1 MRLKEKAL
9 AASIA
14 MFLVAGAANGQV
26 IETPVGD
33 SASSVVEP
41 KPAAPIN
48 YEGNANYRVAATPI
62 PFKTEYEFSRT
73 VGAGRLLTVRKGQP
87 GKVEKIYQVQ
97 FENGKPV
104 GKTLIETRKTEPVHQ
119 LIHMGRVGYTPSRH
133 KFTGAKVMVMS
144 ATAYDPS
151 AGLGKRATFHTRNG
165 MRATFGLV
173 AVDPRVIP
181 LGTKLYVEGYGFA
194 LAADT
199 GGAIKGNKI
208 DLCYNSRAQCFRF
221 GRKKV
226 VVHVLS

>member
-9 AASIA
+9 AMSIA
-14 MFLVAGAANGQV
+14 LFLGAGLADGQV
-26 IETPVGD
+26 ETPVGD
-33 SASSVVEP
+33 SASSADEP
-41 KPAAPIN
+41 KAAVAIK
-48 YEGNANYRVAATPI
+48 YEGNPAYRIAATPI

-73 VGAGRLLTVRKGQP
+73 VGPGRLLTVRKGQA
-87 GKVEKIYQVQ
+87 GKVEKIYSVQ

-104 GKTLIETRKTEPVHQ
+104 GKTLIETRKTEPVSQ
-119 LIHMGRVGYTPSRH
+119 LIHMGRVGYQPSRH
-133 KFTGAKVMVMS
+133 KFTGTKVMVMT

-151 AGLGKRATFHTRNG
+151 AGLGKRATFRTRTG
-165 MRATFGLV
+165 MRARFGLV

-208 DLCYNSRAQCFRF
+208 DLCYNSRAQCFKF
-221 GRKKV
+221 GRRKV

>member
-26 IETPVGD
+26 ETPAGD
-33 SASSVVEP
+33 SASSPIEP
-41 KPAAPIN
+41 KPATSIK

-104 GKTLIETRKTEPVHQ
+104 GKSLIETRKTEPVHQ
-119 LIHMGRVGYTPSRH
+119 LIHMGRIGYTPSRH

-165 MRATFGLV
+165 MRARFGLV

-181 LGTKLYVEGYGFA
+181 LGTKLYVEGYGIA

-208 DLCYNSRAQCFRF
+208 DLCYNSRAQCFKF
-221 GRKKV
+221 GRRKV